1 VESIYFAV
9 QCNLSR
15 AIGDAYVAIKAT
27 LPAECSGFNRGHS
40 RLRLLAEQL
49 SKFGVNY
56 FAATALD
63 SGKFAFCRAIRMM
76 AVTNSATIARP
87 TNQTKRGS

>member
-1 VESIYFAV
+1 MESIYFAV
-9 QCNLSR
+9 QCNQSR

-27 LPAECSGFNRGHS
+27 VPAECSGFNRGHS

-63 SGKFAFCRAIRMM
+63 SGKFAFSRAIRPSR
-76 AVTNSATIARP
+76 NS
-87 TNQTKRGS
+87 KR